1 MTSET
6 RVHRRRQRWVK
17 AQSGQSLVILA
28 IGFVALLGFVGIVT
42 DVSLLFVRYSTL
54 RRAVDAAA
62 VASAGQ
68 FRRIFDETNNGI
80 AEGEAESVANLNF
93 AARQFIEFYGLNPSQ
108 VLVETCRAQ
117 GVEQRQIPPAS
128 GNFRPF
134 DRAGNALYLYNASGV
149 KTGDNPAADAALR
162 EQYEQLCTPDELKL
176 VRVTAQIESP
186 TVFLRLLGYPTITL
200 TESAI
205 SQTAVIDVVMIID
218 VSESMLNETTYEQWE
233 TVNQGV
239 RYLPQVVPQG
249 DPRWTDIID
258 STQATL
264 DGLYPPSVII
274 PASGPAA
281 DDVQPRAECRVRA
294 YPYSVYGGYRPY
306 ESLRMEYQNYLT
318 GVGSSLDAYFPVGQG
333 LGGSAAPRYSGF
345 VPQYN
350 FYGCCNDP
358 DGNFRF
364 DDAICQPFRSA
375 RDAAEGFLERLDFLR
390 GDRIA
395 YVTFDR
401 RAYIVD
407 PDGTGIQNPMIETE
421 RNLVTGSAAT
431 SRRGAWET
439 LRDVIGVRGE
449 PSFYT
454 DGDPSTDAD
463 NDGYW
468 DGFRNAGGRVTWTD
482 LNNTQIGDLLDNPV
496 AGNCPFQMAFM
507 DLAYSNATLSPAGLP
522 RTTTLL
528 SDISSVPAWYS
539 GFADQTLRRTKSYE
553 FHASCAGTNI
563 GGGLQAGSAAL
574 YQYGRREGA
583 VWIMVMLSDGAAGA
597 SNIMART
604 NATGN
609 LVLAQAANPYFVNAS
624 GYFEPQAGE
633 YGGFGLCPYG
643 DSTNPSSLITRT
655 AFPRCGDTRAE
666 TRNFCGDFQGNP
678 DLRAINATP
687 NCNADFYD
695 VDDYARDWADWIG
708 LADLPGSATGTG
720 TGRVGDQQ
728 LPTVFTIAFGLTY
741 ANPPATS
748 GCSGADDCLRQGNVE
763 DGLGEELLR
772 YIADV
777 GDNFRIDDDYQQ
789 RIMANRLPNPVTAD
803 PAHPN
808 YTVRGPCEM
817 PLSAPGVPPRGQ
829 YAPLTPELD
838 CGNYFNAPD
847 GARLQDV
854 FNQIAARMF
863 TRLSQ

>member
-1 MTSET
+1 MTSAST
-6 RVHRRRQRWVK
+6 SYRRRQRWVK

-68 FRRIFDETNNGI
+68 FRRVFDETDNAI

-117 GVEQRQIPPAS
+117 GIEQREVPAGS
-128 GNFRPF
+128 GSFRPY
-134 DRAGNALYLYNASGV
+134 DAAGNELYLYDTNGV
-149 KTGDNPAADAALR
+149 KTGDNPAADAATR
-162 EQYEQLCTPDELKL
+162 ARYEQLCTRDELKL

-218 VSESMLNETTYEQWE
+218 VSESMLNQTTYAQWE
-233 TVNQGV
+233 TIDQGV
-239 RYLPQVVPQG
+239 RYLPRVIPQS
-249 DPRWTDIID
+249 DPAWTTLLN
-258 STQATL
+258 STQNTL
-264 DGLYPPSVII
+264 DSLYPPYAIVPATG
-274 PASGPAA
+274 PAS
-281 DDVQPRAECRVRA
+281 DDTQPRAECRVRA
-294 YPYSVYGGYRPY
+294 YPYSVYGGLRPY
-306 ESLRMEYQNYLT
+306 TDLRNDYQTFLT
-318 GVGSSLDAYFPVGQG
+318 SIGSSLDTYFAGA
-333 LGGSAAPRYSGF
+333 GGSSSPWFSGF

-358 DGNFRF
+358 DGNWRF
-364 DDAICQPFRSA
+364 DDNICQPFRSA
-375 RDAAEGFLERLDFLR
+375 RDAAESFLERLDFLR

-407 PDGTGIQNPMIETE
+407 PDGAGIQSPMIETE

-439 LRDVIGVRGE
+439 LRDVIGVRAE

-454 DGDPSTDAD
+454 DGDPTTDAD

-482 LNNTQIGDLLDNPV
+482 LNNTPIGNLLDNPV

-507 DLAYSNATLSPAGLP
+507 DLFYSTATVSPFGGP

-528 SDISSVPAWYS
+528 EDISTVPNWFLS
-539 GFADQTLRRTKSYE
+539 TLPPAQQPANRKTKSYE

-574 YQYGRREGA
+574 YQ
-583 VWIMVMLSDGAAGA
+583 SAGA
-597 SNIMART
+597 KA
-604 NATGN
+604 
-609 LVLAQAANPYFVNAS
+609 
-624 GYFEPQAGE
+624 
-633 YGGFGLCPYG
+633 LCG
-643 DSTNPSSLITRT
+643 SWS
-655 AFPRCGDTRAE
+655 C
-666 TRNFCGDFQGNP
+666 
-678 DLRAINATP
+678 
-687 NCNADFYD
+687 
-695 VDDYARDWADWIG
+695 
-708 LADLPGSATGTG
+708 SATVRRA
-720 TGRVGDQQ
+720 RV
-728 LPTVFTIAFGLTY
+728 T
-741 ANPPATS
+741 
-748 GCSGADDCLRQGNVE
+748 
-763 DGLGEELLR
+763 
-772 YIADV
+772 
-777 GDNFRIDDDYQQ
+777 
-789 RIMANRLPNPVTAD
+789 
-803 PAHPN
+803 
-808 YTVRGPCEM
+808 
-817 PLSAPGVPPRGQ
+817 
-829 YAPLTPELD
+829 
-838 CGNYFNAPD
+838 
-847 GARLQDV
+847 
-854 FNQIAARMF
+854 
-863 TRLSQ
+863 